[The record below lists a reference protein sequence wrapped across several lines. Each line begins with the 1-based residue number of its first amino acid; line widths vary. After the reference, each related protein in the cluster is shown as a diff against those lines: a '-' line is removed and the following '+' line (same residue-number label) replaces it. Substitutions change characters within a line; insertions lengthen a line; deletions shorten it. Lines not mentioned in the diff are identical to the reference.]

1 MDIPGCDVGAGTFAG
16 VFVLDAHRLIG
27 GRCDGRVFPP
37 PCLDAGFLVGA
48 QDEIPVGEWFAAPAA
63 FVQVEDRPRLRGEPG
78 VAREHP
84 TTMRPGLDGVL
95 VQPAPDGGAAD
106 VGDDSSA
113 DGLAPDVSAAEAGQ
127 WQAGLMWHL
136 ASQGL
141 DGDDHVGGETPAGGP
156 AGARRRDRRG
166 AVRRIACATC

>member
-1 MDIPGCDVGAGTFAG
+1 MDGRVVHDPEHSPRTVVGWSRHDLGDEVVEVGDSRPGNATAEHLGAVDIPGCDVGAGTFAG

-48 QDEIPVGEWFAAPAA
+48 QDEVPVGEWFAAPAA

-95 VQPAPDGGAAD
+95 CAA
-106 VGDDSSA
+106 SA
-113 DGLAPDVSAAEAGQ
+113 R
-127 WQAGLMWHL
+127 WWCRRC
-136 ASQGL
+136 
-141 DGDDHVGGETPAGGP
+141 
-156 AGARRRDRRG
+156 RRRFLGRWPRAGCRR
-166 AVRRIACATC
+166 C